1 MYIIDALENFLVGK
15 CKMRILYQ
23 LITNSRWHSW
33 MTASVTNYVSKHFH
47 QEENLLENTELTTK
61 INFKILHKILVTLY
75 KCFLGFIFVAV
86 ASTRISHLAF

>member
-1 MYIIDALENFLVGK
+1 
-15 CKMRILYQ
+15 
-23 LITNSRWHSW
+23 

-47 QEENLLENTELTTK
+47 QEENLLENTEFTTK
-61 INFKILHKILVTLY
+61 INFKILHKNLVTLY